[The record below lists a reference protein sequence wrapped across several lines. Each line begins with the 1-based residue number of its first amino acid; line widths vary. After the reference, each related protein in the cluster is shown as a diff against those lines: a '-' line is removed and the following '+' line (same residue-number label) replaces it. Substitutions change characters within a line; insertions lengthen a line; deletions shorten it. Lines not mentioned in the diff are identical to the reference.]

1 MPQAWLPTFERG
13 EQLRIALYAR
23 VSTEGKGQDEENQLA
38 ELRKYAGAEL
48 TTEYVD
54 RVSASGLKVRP
65 QYAKMFEDARRKR
78 FDLIL
83 FWSLDRFS
91 REGSL
96 PTLNALNLLTSYG
109 CNWKSLTEQYLDSTG
124 IFRDAVIAILAAVAK
139 QERIRI
145 SERTKAGLARVRAAG
160 KVLGRTAIVINP
172 DELRRRREGGQ
183 SSRQIAEEMG
193 LKKSRVHQELQKLG
207 IAGWS
212 PDHSSASEETE
223 VVELAE
229 TPDPECLPT
238 PAAESALSAAVAQIP
253 ETPKASPLSAPG
265 PPPSLD
271 SWR

>member
-1 MPQAWLPTFERG
+1 M
-13 EQLRIALYAR
+13 RIAVYAR
-23 VSTEGKGQDEENQLA
+23 VSTDGKGQDEENQLA
-38 ELRKYAGAEL
+38 ELRKYAGSDL

-65 QYAKMFEDARRKR
+65 QFAKMFEDARRKR
-78 FDLIL
+78 FDMIL

-96 PTLNALNLLTSYG
+96 PTLNALSLLTSYG

-145 SERTKAGLARVRAAG
+145 SERTKAGLARVKAAG
-160 KVLGRTAIVINP
+160 QVLGRAAIVIDLN
-172 DELRRRREGGQ
+172 ELRRLRTEGL
-183 SSRQIAEEMG
+183 SARDIAERMD

-207 IAGWS
+207 IAGPLQDRS
-212 PDHSSASEETE
+212 LESAEPEA
-223 VVELAE
+223 VELAE
-229 TPDPECLPT
+229 TPAPVHLPT
-238 PAAESALSAAVAQIP
+238 PAAESALTAAAAQTP
-253 ETPKASPLSAPG
+253 ETPTPPQVDAQAVPAP
-265 PPPSLD
+265 PASLD